1 MTSEKKPL
9 ITQGPKGLEVSKT
22 KLGNNTMVGDPA
34 KFR

>member
-1 MTSEKKPL
+1 MTSGKKPL
-9 ITQGPKGLEVSKT
+9 ITHGLKDLEVLKT